1 MFALNIE
8 KRTLSNKYYRKIIY
22 TDKFQQLVLMCLEPG
37 EDIPEEKHDG
47 TQFFRIESGNG
58 FVRIGRQQKILRDG
72 VAFIIPSNKKHY
84 VKNTSKN
91 KPLKLYTIYSPPQ
104 HVDLS
109 YTKRQKNI

>member
-8 KRTLSNKYYRKIIY
+8 KRTLSNKNYRKIIY

-37 EDIPEEKHDG
+37 EDIPEETHSG

-58 FVRIGRQQKILRDG
+58 IVAMGRRHKILRDG
-72 VAFIIPSNKKHY
+72 VAFIIAPNEKHY

-104 HVDLS
+104 HVDSS
-109 YTKRQKNI
+109 YTKRQKN